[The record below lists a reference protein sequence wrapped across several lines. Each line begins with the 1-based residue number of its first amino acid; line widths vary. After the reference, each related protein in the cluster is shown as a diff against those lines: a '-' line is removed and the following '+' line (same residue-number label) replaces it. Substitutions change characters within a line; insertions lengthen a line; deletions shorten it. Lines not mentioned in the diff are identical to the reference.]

1 VHAPLVFD
9 LIDCWME
16 RSIGQCT
23 YHVEP
28 PDGRYYTT
36 RPLNAAEAEGR
47 RLKRFQV
54 GSPSLGLP
62 EIPGHEIN
70 PIFPG
75 TLDLRIPPPSSRK
88 RIETREFLP

>member
-1 VHAPLVFD
+1 
-9 LIDCWME
+9 MQ

-28 PDGRYYTT
+28 PNGRYYTT

-47 RLKRFQV
+47 RLERFQV
-54 GSPSLGLP
+54 ASPSLGLP
-62 EIPGHEIN
+62 EIPRPEAN

-75 TLDLRIPPPSSRK
+75 TLDLRIPPPVSRN
-88 RIETREFLP
+88 RIETRESLS